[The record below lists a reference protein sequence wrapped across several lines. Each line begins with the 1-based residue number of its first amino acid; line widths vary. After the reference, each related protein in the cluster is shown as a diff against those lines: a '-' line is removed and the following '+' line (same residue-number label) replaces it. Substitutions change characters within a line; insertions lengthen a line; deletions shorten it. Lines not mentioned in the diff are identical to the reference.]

1 MIKEKI
7 QEAINKQINAELF
20 SAYLYQ
26 SMGAY
31 LDSVN
36 LGGMAAWMNMQA
48 KEELEHAM
56 KFYNY
61 LLERGGRVKLY
72 AIDEPQFEWNSPLEV
87 FEASYEHEQY
97 VTGRINDLV
106 ELAAE
111 EKDHATGVMLQWFVS
126 EQVEEEATV
135 DEIVEKMKMI
145 SESRNGLYMLDRE
158 LGKRDS
164 E

>member
-1 MIKEKI
+1 MIRENI
-7 QEAINKQINAELF
+7 QEAINKQINTELF

-31 LDSVN
+31 LDSEN
-36 LGGMAAWMNMQA
+36 LGGMSAWMNMQA
-48 KEELEHAM
+48 KEEVEHAM

-61 LLERGGRVKLY
+61 LLKRGGRVKLY

-106 ELAAE
+106 DLAAK

-135 DEIVEKMKMI
+135 DEIVDKIKMV

-164 E
+164 

>member
-1 MIKEKI
+1 MIKENI

-31 LDSVN
+31 LDSEN

-61 LLERGGRVKLY
+61 LLERGGRVKLS

>member
-1 MIKEKI
+1 MIKENI

-31 LDSVN
+31 LDSEN

>member
-1 MIKEKI
+1 MIRENI
-7 QEAINKQINAELF
+7 QEAINKQINTELF

-31 LDSVN
+31 LDSEN

-48 KEELEHAM
+48 KEEVEHAM

-61 LLERGGRVKLY
+61 LLKRGGRVKLY

-106 ELAAE
+106 DLAAK

-135 DEIVEKMKMI
+135 DEIVDKIKMV

-164 E
+164 

>member
-1 MIKEKI
+1 MIRENI
-7 QEAINKQINAELF
+7 QEAINKQINTELF

-31 LDSVN
+31 LDSEN
-36 LGGMAAWMNMQA
+36 LGGMSAWMNMQA
-48 KEELEHAM
+48 KEEVEHAM

-61 LLERGGRVKLY
+61 LLKRGGRVKLY

-106 ELAAE
+106 DLAAK

-135 DEIVEKMKMI
+135 DEIVDKIKMV

>member
-1 MIKEKI
+1 MIKENI
-7 QEAINKQINAELF
+7 QEAINKQINTELF

-31 LDSVN
+31 LDSEN

-48 KEELEHAM
+48 KEEVEHAM

-61 LLERGGRVKLY
+61 LLKRGGRVKLY

-97 VTGRINDLV
+97 VTGRINNLV
-106 ELAAE
+106 ELAAK

-126 EQVEEEATV
+126 EQVEEEVTV
-135 DEIVEKMKMI
+135 DKIVEKIKMV
-145 SESRNGLYMLDRE
+145 SGSRNGLYMLDRE
-158 LGKRDS
+158 LGKRES

>member
-1 MIKEKI
+1 
-7 QEAINKQINAELF
+7 
-20 SAYLYQ
+20 
-26 SMGAY
+26 
-31 LDSVN
+31 
-36 LGGMAAWMNMQA
+36 
-48 KEELEHAM
+48 M

-61 LLERGGRVKLY
+61 LLKRGGRVKLY

-106 ELAAE
+106 DLAAK

-135 DEIVEKMKMI
+135 DEIVDKIKMV

-164 E
+164 

>member
-1 MIKEKI
+1 MIRENI
-7 QEAINKQINAELF
+7 QEAINKQINTELF

-31 LDSVN
+31 LDSEN
-36 LGGMAAWMNMQA
+36 LGGMSAWMNMQA
-48 KEELEHAM
+48 EEEVEHAM

-61 LLERGGRVKLY
+61 LLKRGGRVKLY

-106 ELAAE
+106 DLAAK

-135 DEIVEKMKMI
+135 DEIVDKIKMV

-164 E
+164 

>member
-1 MIKEKI
+1 MIKENI

-31 LDSVN
+31 LDSEN
-36 LGGMAAWMNMQA
+36 LGGMAAWMNMRA

-126 EQVEEEATV
+126 EQVEEEA
-135 DEIVEKMKMI
+135 
-145 SESRNGLYMLDRE
+145 
-158 LGKRDS
+158 
-164 E
+164 